1 MKYLSVLLL
10 SVILLT
16 SCNTET
22 IVNSSDIPSL
32 KISNKAECAQASV
45 VPTISEVILDGY
57 EFKNIAIDVGESE
70 VFHLDKGMPS
80 GYEDILVIVR
90 GPYGAT
96 IRFAEA
102 FAVDFRKGAT
112 TKIRLINPTCV
123 EKLVI
128 LELDK

>member
-16 SCNTET
+16 SCN
-22 IVNSSDIPSL
+22 IFNSSDIPSL

-45 VPTISEVILDGY
+45 VPTISEVTLDGY

-70 VFHLDKGMPS
+70 VFHLDEGMTS
-80 GYEDILVIVR
+80 GYEDIEVIVR
-90 GPYGAT
+90 GQYGAAV
-96 IRFAEA
+96 RLAA
-102 FAVDFRKGAT
+102 NLVVDFRKGAT
-112 TKIRLINPTCV
+112 TKLRLINPTCV
-123 EKLVI
+123 EKRVI

>member
-16 SCNTET
+16 SCN
-22 IVNSSDIPSL
+22 IFNSSDIPSL

-45 VPTISEVILDGY
+45 VPTISEVTLDGY

-70 VFHLDKGMPS
+70 VFHLDEGMPS
-80 GYEDILVIVR
+80 GYEDIEVIVR
-90 GPYGAT
+90 GPYGAAK
-96 IRFAEA
+96 RLAA
-102 FAVDFRKGAT
+102 NLVVDFRKGAT

-123 EKLVI
+123 EKRVI